1 MLTSLKS
8 KFIVSFVSIEIIFFA
23 LIIALNFNSLHT
35 ASQTLTNEKVQAS
48 SELLV
53 ELIKTPLIVLD
64 LATIDDAIKSF
75 SKIKGVIAVEVIDN
89 DGRTLSSY
97 LKKDSLL
104 PQSFQRHLQEGR
116 QRVRYDKQSY
126 RFHGFDIIVEDEKIG
141 HINFAFN
148 TTKTNIII
156 QDNENLT
163 YFLTVLALIIGFLVA
178 YLIGYRLE
186 QSLKQLTT
194 IAQHVANDEQVKIP
208 HNINSKN
215 EMGELFKA
223 MHTMQEH
230 ISQRTQNLNHSI
242 NDLQQFIKALDH
254 SAIVSKTDAKGVITY
269 VNSRFCETS
278 GYSEDE
284 LIGKTHRIIRHP
296 DIDAGFFTELWKTIS
311 SKHVFQAIFL
321 NRNKKGGDYYVDAS
335 IVPLLDNDG
344 NISQYIAIR
353 YEVTDLI
360 NARNKALAAQKAKGE
375 FLSNMSH
382 EIRTPMNAILGF
394 AQILQKNITDEKN
407 LSYLNLIEGSS
418 QTLLHIINEILDF
431 SKIESGKLVI
441 DTHPFDPLFE
451 LSQASKFFMIGARDK
466 SIRYLAYIDPTLPP
480 CIEGDLTRIKQIMFN
495 FLSNAFKFTPENKT
509 IRIDVTYL
517 KEEETLHIAIKDEGI
532 GISQEAQHKIFNT
545 FEQEDSSTTRKFG
558 GTGLGLAISSKLT
571 ELMGGEIKLESTQGE
586 GSTFSVSLPLSTCP
600 VLEKP
605 LTPNQNLR
613 ERSIGFIT
621 AKEHDEEIIQLIKQY
636 LKTLRLTKI
645 NDNVDPENSKDDII
659 VFIPDGSIE
668 KKVKALHVPALA
680 LLPVECDLCNEAQ
693 KIAPLV
699 APYTALDLINALN
712 SFYPESTKSSDEE
725 SISSTTTFTGTVLV
739 AEDNK
744 TNQLLI
750 QILLDEYGLTYTFA
764 NDGLEAV
771 EALKSSRYD
780 LILMDENMPNMTG
793 VQAVGKIREYEK
805 PMQCRPTPIV
815 ALTANV
821 MEEDKK
827 RFSDAGMN
835 DFLAKPIDTVELERV
850 LKRFLA

>member
-35 ASQTLTNEKVQAS
+35 ASQTLTNEKIQAS

-104 PQSFQRHLQEGR
+104 PESFQRHLQEGR
-116 QRVRYDKQSY
+116 QRVSYDKQSY

-148 TTKTNIII
+148 TTRTNIII

-269 VNSRFCETS
+269 VNARFCETS

-495 FLSNAFKFTPENKT
+495 FLSNAFKFTPENRT

-571 ELMGGEIKLESTQGE
+571 ELMGGQIDLESTQGE
-586 GSTFSVSLPLSTCP
+586 GSTFSVSLPLSTCS

-605 LTPNQNLR
+605 LTPNQSLR

-621 AKEHDEEIIQLIKQY
+621 AKKHDEEIIQLIKQY

-645 NDNVDPENSKDDII
+645 NDNVDPENSRDDII
-659 VFIPDGSIE
+659 VFIPDGSME
-668 KKVKALHVPALA
+668 KKLKALHVPALA

-693 KIAPLV
+693 KIVPLV

-771 EALKSSRYD
+771 EALKSSPYD

-793 VQAVGKIREYEK
+793 VQAVGKIREYENK
-805 PMQCRPTPIV
+805 MQCRPTPIV

-835 DFLAKPIDTVELERV
+835 DFLAKPVDTVELERV